1 MTGFILQVL
10 SDRDTARANNVN
22 TGKFLLQS
30 TIENVS
36 VFELKSIQITDCNL
50 AIRLIEI
57 SI

>member
-1 MTGFILQVL
+1 M
-10 SDRDTARANNVN
+10 SARDTARANNVK
-22 TGKFLLQS
+22 TIKFTLQS

-50 AIRLIEI
+50 AIQLIEL